1 MKHNCGN
8 SLLSVLLMHV
18 QQCMPYTSSNL
29 GVASAPAHQTRWFLL
44 LLICPAH
51 KEVPRYSEGKG
62 LSALKAVRIFSYSST
77 GRETIP
83 SGFTYSG

>member
-51 KEVPRYSEGKG
+51 KVPRYSEGKG

-77 GRETIP
+77 VRETIP